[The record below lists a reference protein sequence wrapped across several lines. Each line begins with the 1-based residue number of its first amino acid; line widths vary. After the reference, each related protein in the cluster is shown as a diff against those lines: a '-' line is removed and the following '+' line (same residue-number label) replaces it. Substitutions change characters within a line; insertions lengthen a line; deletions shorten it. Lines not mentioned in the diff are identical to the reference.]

1 MRAIK
6 TVTLNPAFDLHFGME
21 KFEARRENYVQ
32 SILRDACGKGINTSR
47 ALTVNGVDNTAYVIL
62 GEENCTEFA
71 AQLTRDGLNFVPLY
85 TAGRIRENIT
95 LHPTGDRETRIS
107 LDTFSLTEE
116 TLDRMEALLLQSIS
130 PDDLIS
136 FSGRVPRGIT
146 KEKVITFLRH
156 LIETGAC
163 VIVDSNTFTPNDLSE
178 IAPWF
183 IKPNEQEIEAYI
195 GRPIRDARDAADVA
209 CELVKR
215 GIAKEVMIS
224 LGGDGAAWSNG
235 QRRLILGVPKLE
247 HPVSTI
253 GAGDSTLAG
262 LLAATAQ
269 EADTAEALRMALAYG
284 TAACMTEGTLPPR
297 PEDVRSVFEQVT
309 VSEL

>member
-62 GEENCTEFA
+62 GEENCAEFA

-116 TLDRMEALLLQSIS
+116 TLDRMEALLSHFLQHLVF
-130 PDDLIS
+130 LI
-136 FSGRVPRGIT
+136 
-146 KEKVITFLRH
+146 
-156 LIETGAC
+156 
-163 VIVDSNTFTPNDLSE
+163 
-178 IAPWF
+178 
-183 IKPNEQEIEAYI
+183 
-195 GRPIRDARDAADVA
+195 
-209 CELVKR
+209 
-215 GIAKEVMIS
+215 
-224 LGGDGAAWSNG
+224 
-235 QRRLILGVPKLE
+235 
-247 HPVSTI
+247 
-253 GAGDSTLAG
+253 
-262 LLAATAQ
+262 
-269 EADTAEALRMALAYG
+269 
-284 TAACMTEGTLPPR
+284 
-297 PEDVRSVFEQVT
+297 
-309 VSEL
+309 